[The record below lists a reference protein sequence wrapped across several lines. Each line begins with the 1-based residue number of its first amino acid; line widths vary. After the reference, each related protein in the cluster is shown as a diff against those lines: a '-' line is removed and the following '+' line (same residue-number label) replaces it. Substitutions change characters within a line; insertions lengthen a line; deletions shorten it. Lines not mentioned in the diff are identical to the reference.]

1 MSDLTGKTIAE
12 TYRDLLQIAASST
25 GGGLDSTPRTV
36 QDGSGN
42 NSALQL
48 SNDTVNINGTLEL
61 GGTAITKTAE
71 QINSIADISTLT
83 GIAAGDAGTIYGR
96 TLSASVGISISNADG
111 TAGNPTFSLAATS
124 VSAGTYAGQTTSFD
138 VDATGRITGT
148 NTTDTVSVGNVNTVN
163 LSATTVNISGNTSI
177 GGTLTMSGALAVAS
191 LSVTGDIHGNN
202 VNVSA
207 IDAASITVSGIVSA
221 TSFAGS
227 GAALT
232 SIVAASA
239 TNASYAASAGEAAV
253 AVSANHATS
262 ANTAL
267 FAGSATNAT
276 NAVSAVFAS
285 SATNATNAV
294 SAVFAN
300 SATNATN
307 AINVDYGGVV
317 ETSSANLGTVSAS
330 DMFISGPV
338 SVGGTVDVSGAV
350 SIGGGLFV
358 VGDVSAGNIYAGGI
372 LYGNGAGLF
381 NVPSESGG
389 TVNFVKAGTGI
400 HVTEDGV
407 TTTNPITASGT
418 LALNA
423 DQSFGTVSA
432 TNLTIS
438 ASATFEDSA
447 TLHFGTDKD
456 LTIQHNGSNSLIT
469 ESGTG
474 SLFVQSNDIRLTN
487 TGSFSM
493 LTLTDGQ
500 DAEFPYGVQVS
511 GTVSATS
518 FVGPTITSIGNR
530 ITSVTD
536 YATSITAVV
545 SSTMATSIA
554 NVSSTMATSI
564 ANHLP
569 LAGGTMTGNLILNGA
584 PSTNLQ
590 AATKQYV
597 DNLTAAAIHF
607 HTAVRVESPDTAGNL
622 NATYDNGT
630 SGVGATL
637 TNAGTQS
644 ALVIDGVTLNT
655 SDRVLIYNQTNGY
668 ENGVY
673 TVTDTGSASTNWV
686 LTRATDADS
695 YEPNDNTGLDGG
707 SYFFVEE
714 GDTGAGEAYVCSNVG
729 EITIGTTDI
738 TFVLFSSALVYTAG
752 SGININ
758 GSRVISTSGVP
769 TDADLT
775 ALSATMATSI
785 NNTNTNVT
793 ALSATMATSI
803 NNSNTNITTNT
814 NAITSINSKIATV
827 SSTLATSISN
837 SNSAITALSATMAT
851 SINNTNTNL
860 TALSATFASSI
871 SNYMPLSGG
880 TFTGNT
886 TYGDNVQLQFGT
898 SNDLEIY
905 HNGTNSIIS
914 DVGTGDLIVYTNGA
928 AFQVDSNTG
937 ENMIYAAKD
946 AGVNLYHNN
955 NVRIQ
960 STNAGATITGTLTA
974 DSLDINGNADISGT
988 LTGPSQ
994 MTITNAG
1001 TLRDVT
1007 GTYGSIEVD
1016 GGATNGYEGYS
1027 IGGRVL
1033 FMHNNDT
1040 NAGLY
1045 DDVNNKWIIKHVL
1058 NGATDLRYAGDI
1070 KLATTS
1076 SGVQVT
1082 GYVEAD
1088 SLYLGDGE
1096 RAYFGVGNDLQIYHD
1111 GSNSYIDDAGTG
1123 NIRIRG
1129 NGGVYL
1135 QKYTGENM
1143 VNANADGS
1151 VDLYY
1156 NNAVKLQTTNTGID
1170 LTGDINAVD
1179 NIYLGSLIFH
1189 EGDTD
1194 TYLQFHN
1201 NNEWRVVTGGT
1212 EMLEVNDSYVLLGAN
1227 SVGKVNTNTVTGS
1240 VAPDFYGNNSFVWTL
1255 SGNLTLSN
1263 PTTEVAGMSGVF
1275 VFIQDAT
1282 GGRTLSLSS
1291 DYETAGAAG
1300 ITLSTAANAV
1310 DIVPYFVQASGNI
1323 LLGTPQLAFA

>member
-267 FAGSATNAT
+267 FASSATNAT

-317 ETSSANLGTVSAS
+317 ETSSANLGSVSAS
-330 DMFISGPV
+330 DMFVSGPV
-338 SVGGTVDVSGAV
+338 SVGGTFDVSGAV

-358 VGDVSAGNIYAGGI
+358 VGDVSAGNVYAGGI
-372 LYGNGAGLF
+372 IYGNGAGLF
-381 NVPSESGG
+381 NVPSEQGG
-389 TVNFVKAGTGI
+389 TVNFVEAGTGI
-400 HVTEDGV
+400 HVLIDG
-407 TTTNPITASGT
+407 TTTTDPITGSGT

-432 TNLTIS
+432 TSLIIS
-438 ASATFEDSA
+438 GDNVAMSATVASLSA
-447 TLHFGTDKD
+447 
-456 LTIQHNGSNSLIT
+456 
-469 ESGTG
+469 
-474 SLFVQSNDIRLTN
+474 
-487 TGSFSM
+487 
-493 LTLTDGQ
+493 
-500 DAEFPYGVQVS
+500 
-511 GTVSATS
+511 
-518 FVGPTITSIGNR
+518 
-530 ITSVTD
+530 
-536 YATSITAVV
+536 
-545 SSTMATSIA
+545 TMATSIDNTNTNLTALSATMATSIDNTNTNVTALSATMATSIDNTNSNLTALSATMATSIDNSNTNITA
-554 NVSSTMATSI
+554 NANAITSINSVIAGVSSTLATSINNTNSNVTALSATMATSI

-569 LAGGTMTGNLILNGA
+569 LAGGTLTGNLILNGA
-584 PSTNLQ
+584 PSANLQ

-607 HTAVRVESPDTAGNL
+607 HDSVRVESPDSAGNL

-630 SGVGATL
+630 DGVGATL
-637 TNAGTQS
+637 TNAGTQA

-655 SDRVLIYNQTNGY
+655 SDRVLIYAQTDATQ
-668 ENGVY
+668 NGVY
-673 TVTDTGSASTNWV
+673 TVTDTGSVSTNWI

-695 YEPNDNTGLDGG
+695 YEPTTADGLDGG
-707 SYFFVEE
+707 SYFYVQE
-714 GDTGAGEAYVCSNVG
+714 GDTGAGEAYVCNNTG
-729 EITIGTTDI
+729 TITFGTTDI
-738 TFVLFSSALVYTAG
+738 TFVQFSSALVYTAG

-758 GSRVISTSGVP
+758 GSRVISVSGVP

-775 ALSATMATSI
+775 VLSATMATSI

-793 ALSATMATSI
+793 ALSATFATSINNSNTNITTNTNAITSINSKIATVSGALATSIGNSNSAITALSATLATSIANQATDARLDAVSAALATSI

-827 SSTLATSISN
+827 SSTLATSISTVN
-837 SNSAITALSATMAT
+837 TRITSLSATFAT
-851 SINNTNTNL
+851 SIGNQATDARVD
-860 TALSATFASSI
+860 ALSATFATSI
-871 SNYMPLSGG
+871 ANQNQTITAGSGL
-880 TFTGNT
+880 TG
-886 TYGDNVQLQFGT
+886 GGSGNVTLNVGA
-898 SNDLEIY
+898 
-905 HNGTNSIIS
+905 
-914 DVGTGDLIVYTNGA
+914 GTGISVA
-928 AFQVDSNTG
+928 ADSVGLAT
-937 ENMIYAAKD
+937 
-946 AGVNLYHNN
+946 
-955 NVRIQ
+955 
-960 STNAGATITGTLTA
+960 AGAGA
-974 DSLDINGNADISGT
+974 
-988 LTGPSQ
+988 
-994 MTITNAG
+994 
-1001 TLRDVT
+1001 
-1007 GTYGSIEVD
+1007 GTYGSTD
-1016 GGATNGYEGYS
+1016 NATKIDTITLDAY
-1027 IGGRVL
+1027 GRV
-1033 FMHNNDT
+1033 T
-1040 NAGLY
+1040 G
-1045 DDVNNKWIIKHVL
+1045 V
-1058 NGATDLRYAGDI
+1058 ATGGTGDI
-1070 KLATTS
+1070 DGVTAGNGLTGGGTS
-1076 SGVQVT
+1076 GTVT
-1082 GYVEAD
+1082 
-1088 SLYLGDGE
+1088 LN
-1096 RAYFGVGNDLQIYHD
+1096 VG
-1111 GSNSYIDDAGTG
+1111 AGTG
-1123 NIRIRG
+1123 
-1129 NGGVYL
+1129 V
-1135 QKYTGENM
+1135 T
-1143 VNANADGS
+1143 VNANDIAIGQAVGTGNS
-1151 VDLYY
+1151 VTFAGVNINGNL
-1156 NNAVKLQTTNTGID
+1156 
-1170 LTGDINAVD
+1170 NAVD
-1179 NIYLGSLIFH
+1179 DIYLADQILH

-1194 TYLQFHN
+1194 TYMQFHAAN
-1201 NNEWRVVTGGT
+1201 QWRVVTGGT

-1227 SVGKVNTNTVTGS
+1227 SVGSVETATKTGS
-1240 VAPDFYGNNSFVWTL
+1240 VTPNLYVYNSFVWTL
-1255 SGNLTLSN
+1255 TGNITLNN
-1263 PTTEVAGMSGVF
+1263 PTTEVAGQSGVF
-1275 VFIQDAT
+1275 IFIHSGAA
-1282 GGRTLSLSS
+1282 RTVSLGT
-1291 DYETAGAAG
+1291 DYETVGGAGLTLSSTAGA
-1300 ITLSTAANAV
+1300 TDV
-1310 DIVPYFVQASGNI
+1310 VPYTVSASGRI
-1323 LLGTPQLAFA
+1323 LLGTPQLAFS

>member
-1 MSDLTGKTIAE
+1 MADLTGKTIAA

-25 GGGLDSTPRTV
+25 GGGLDGTARTV

-42 NSALQL
+42 NSALQIGTG
-48 SNDTVNINGTLEL
+48 SVNINGTLEL
-61 GGTAITKTAE
+61 NGDAITKTAS

-124 VSAGTYAGQTTSFD
+124 VSAGTYAGQTTLFD

-317 ETSSANLGTVSAS
+317 ETSSANIGTVSAS
-330 DMFISGPV
+330 NIYVSGNV
-338 SVGGTVDVSGAV
+338 SVGGAV
-350 SIGGGLFV
+350 SIGGQITGGAGLKLT
-358 VGDVSAGNIYAGGI
+358 GDVSAGNLYAGGI
-372 LYGNGAGLF
+372 IYGDGAGLF
-381 NVPSESGG
+381 NVPSAEGG

-400 HVTEDGV
+400 HVTLDGT

-432 TNLTIS
+432 TSFVIGGDNV
-438 ASATFEDSA
+438 AMSATVASLSA
-447 TLHFGTDKD
+447 
-456 LTIQHNGSNSLIT
+456 
-469 ESGTG
+469 
-474 SLFVQSNDIRLTN
+474 
-487 TGSFSM
+487 
-493 LTLTDGQ
+493 
-500 DAEFPYGVQVS
+500 
-511 GTVSATS
+511 
-518 FVGPTITSIGNR
+518 
-530 ITSVTD
+530 
-536 YATSITAVV
+536 
-545 SSTMATSIA
+545 TMATSIDNSNTNITTNTNA
-554 NVSSTMATSI
+554 ITSINSVTTSINSNISSVSSALATSINNTNSNVTALSATMATSI

-584 PSTNLQ
+584 PSANLQ

-607 HTAVRVESPDTAGNL
+607 HNAVRVESPDTAGNL

-630 SGVGATL
+630 DGVGATL
-637 TNAGTQS
+637 TNAGTQA

-655 SDRVLIYNQTNGY
+655 SDRVLIYNQTDATQ
-668 ENGVY
+668 NGVY
-673 TVTDTGSASTNWV
+673 TVTDTGSVSTNWV

-695 YEPNDNTGLDGG
+695 YEPTTADGLDGG
-707 SYFFVEE
+707 SYFYVQE
-714 GDTGAGEAYVCSNVG
+714 GTDGAGEAYVCNNTG
-729 EITIGTTDI
+729 TITFGTTDI
-738 TFVLFSSALVYTAG
+738 TFVQFSSALVYTAG

-758 GSRVISTSGVP
+758 SSRVVSTSGVP

-785 NNTNTNVT
+785 NNSNTNITINTNAITSINSKIATVSGTLATSIGNSNSAIT
-793 ALSATMATSI
+793 ALSATLATSI
-803 NNSNTNITTNT
+803 ATQSS
-814 NAITSINSKIATV
+814 AITSINSKIATV
-827 SSTLATSISN
+827 SSTLATSISTVN
-837 SNSAITALSATMAT
+837 SRITSLSATFAT
-851 SINNTNTNL
+851 SIANQATDSRV
-860 TALSATFASSI
+860 TALSATFATSI
-871 SNYMPLSGG
+871 ANQNQTITAGNGLTGGGSG
-880 TFTGNT
+880 
-886 TYGDNVQLQFGT
+886 NVTLNVGA
-898 SNDLEIY
+898 
-905 HNGTNSIIS
+905 
-914 DVGTGDLIVYTNGA
+914 GTGISVA
-928 AFQVDSNTG
+928 ADSVGLAT
-937 ENMIYAAKD
+937 
-946 AGVNLYHNN
+946 
-955 NVRIQ
+955 
-960 STNAGATITGTLTA
+960 AGAGA
-974 DSLDINGNADISGT
+974 
-988 LTGPSQ
+988 
-994 MTITNAG
+994 
-1001 TLRDVT
+1001 
-1007 GTYGSIEVD
+1007 GTYGSTADDTKID
-1016 GGATNGYEGYS
+1016 TITLDAY
-1027 IGGRVL
+1027 GRV
-1033 FMHNNDT
+1033 T
-1040 NAGLY
+1040 G
-1045 DDVNNKWIIKHVL
+1045 I
-1058 NGATDLRYAGDI
+1058 ATGTTGDI
-1070 KLATTS
+1070 TGVTAGSGLTGGGTS
-1076 SGVQVT
+1076 GAVT
-1082 GYVEAD
+1082 
-1088 SLYLGDGE
+1088 LN
-1096 RAYFGVGNDLQIYHD
+1096 VG
-1111 GSNSYIDDAGTG
+1111 AGTG
-1123 NIRIRG
+1123 
-1129 NGGVYL
+1129 V
-1135 QKYTGENM
+1135 T
-1143 VNANADGS
+1143 VNADNIAIGQAVGTGNS
-1151 VDLYY
+1151 VTFAGVNINGNL
-1156 NNAVKLQTTNTGID
+1156 
-1170 LTGDINAVD
+1170 NAVD
-1179 NIYLGSLIFH
+1179 DIYLADQILH

-1194 TYLQFHN
+1194 TYMQFHAAN
-1201 NNEWRVVTGGT
+1201 QWRVVTGGT

-1282 GGRTLSLSS
+1282 GGRTVSLGT
-1291 DYETAGAAG
+1291 DYETAGGAG
-1300 ITLSTAANAV
+1300 LTLSTAANAV

-1323 LLGTPQLAFA
+1323 LLGTPQLAFS

>member
-330 DMFISGPV
+330 DMFVSGPV

-423 DQSFGTVSA
+423 DQSFGV
-432 TNLTIS
+432 
-438 ASATFEDSA
+438 
-447 TLHFGTDKD
+447 
-456 LTIQHNGSNSLIT
+456 
-469 ESGTG
+469 
-474 SLFVQSNDIRLTN
+474 
-487 TGSFSM
+487 
-493 LTLTDGQ
+493 
-500 DAEFPYGVQVS
+500 
-511 GTVSATS
+511 VSATS
-518 FVGPTITSIGNR
+518 FVIGGDNVAM
-530 ITSVTD
+530 S
-536 YATSITAVV
+536 ATVASLSA
-545 SSTMATSIA
+545 TMATSIDNTNTNVTTNTNA
-554 NVSSTMATSI
+554 ITSINSVIAGVSSALATSINNTNSNVTALSATMATSI

-584 PSTNLQ
+584 PSANLQ

-637 TNAGTQS
+637 TNAGTQA

-752 SGININ
+752 SGINIS

-769 TDADLT
+769 TDADL
-775 ALSATMATSI
+775 
-785 NNTNTNVT
+785 T

-827 SSTLATSISN
+827 SSTLATSIGN

-960 STNAGATITGTLTA
+960 STNAGATITGTLTVDGLSLGDNESAYFGAGNDLQIYHNSSNGNSHITESGSGSLVINGDNLYLQNTAGTENYISGITNDAVTLYYDNSAKLATKTDGVDITGELQA
-974 DSLDINGNADISGT
+974 DSLDIDGAADISGA

-1007 GTYGSIEVD
+1007 GSYGSIEVD
-1016 GGATNGYEGYS
+1016 GGGTSGWEGYS
-1027 IGGRVL
+1027 IGGRAV
-1033 FMHNNDT
+1033 FMHDNSSTSGLFNDI
-1040 NAGLY
+1040 NDQWLIRNINLGAVELY
-1045 DDVNNKWIIKHVL
+1045 HSGTK
-1058 NGATDLRYAGDI
+1058 
-1070 KLATTS
+1070 KLETTS
-1076 SGVQVT
+1076 SGV
-1082 GYVEAD
+1082 
-1088 SLYLGDGE
+1088 
-1096 RAYFGVGNDLQIYHD
+1096 N
-1111 GSNSYIDDAGTG
+1111 ID
-1123 NIRIRG
+1123 
-1129 NGGVYL
+1129 
-1135 QKYTGENM
+1135 
-1143 VNANADGS
+1143 
-1151 VDLYY
+1151 
-1156 NNAVKLQTTNTGID
+1156 
-1170 LTGDINAVD
+1170 GDINAVD
-1179 NIYLGSLIFH
+1179 NIYLAGAIYH
-1189 EGDTD
+1189 EGDTNTYMQFQSAD
-1194 TYLQFHN
+1194 T
-1201 NNEWRVVTGGT
+1201 WRVVTGGT
-1212 EMLEVNDSYVLLGAN
+1212 QMLQVDN
-1227 SVGKVNTNTVTGS
+1227 NTVNLSANTVGSVETASKTGS
-1240 VAPDFYGNNSFVWTL
+1240 VTPNLYVYNSFVWTL
-1255 SGNLTLSN
+1255 TGNITLNN
-1263 PTTEVAGMSGVF
+1263 PTTEIAGQSGVF
-1275 VFIQDAT
+1275 IFIHSGAA
-1282 GGRTLSLSS
+1282 RTVSLGT
-1291 DYETAGAAG
+1291 DWETAGGAG
-1300 ITLSTAANAV
+1300 LTLSSTAGAV
-1310 DIVPYFVQASGNI
+1310 DIVPYYVQASGNI

>member
-1 MSDLTGKTIAE
+1 MADLTGKTIAA

-25 GGGLDSTPRTV
+25 GGGLDGTARTV
-36 QDGSGN
+36 QDGGGN
-42 NSALQL
+42 NSALQIGTG
-48 SNDTVNINGTLEL
+48 SVNINGTLEL

-124 VSAGTYAGQTTSFD
+124 VSAGTYSGQTTLFD

-177 GGTLTMSGALAVAS
+177 GGTLTMSGGIQPSFVS
-191 LSVTGDIHGNN
+191 TTGD
-202 VNVSA
+202 VNGANFHATGEVSA
-207 IDAASITVSGIVSA
+207 ATITVAGTVSAAS
-221 TSFAGS
+221 FHGS

-330 DMFISGPV
+330 DMFVSGPV

-358 VGDVSAGNIYAGGI
+358 VGDVSAGNIHAGGI
-372 LYGNGAGLF
+372 IYGNGAGLF
-381 NVPSESGG
+381 NVPSEQGG

-400 HVTEDGV
+400 HVLIDG
-407 TTTNPITASGT
+407 TTTTDPITASGT

-423 DQSFGTVSA
+423 NQSFGTVSA
-432 TNLTIS
+432 SSLSIS
-438 ASATFEDSA
+438 ASASFADNAVLNFGDSN
-447 TLHFGTDKD
+447 D

-518 FVGPTITSIGNR
+518 FVGPTITSINSA
-530 ITSVTD
+530 IDNTNTNL
-536 YATSITAVV
+536 TAL
-545 SSTMATSIA
+545 SATMATSIDNSNTNITTNTNA
-554 NVSSTMATSI
+554 ITSINSVIAGVSSALATSINNTNTNVTALSATMATSI

-569 LAGGTMTGNLILNGA
+569 LAGGTLTGTLTLSGA
-584 PSTNLQ
+584 PSANLE

-630 SGVGATL
+630 DGVGATL
-637 TNAGTQS
+637 TNAGTQA

-673 TVTDTGSASTNWV
+673 TVTDTGSVSTNWV

-695 YEPNDNTGLDGG
+695 YEPNDNTGIDGG

-752 SGININ
+752 SGINIS

-775 ALSATMATSI
+775 TLSATMATSI

-793 ALSATMATSI
+793 ALSATMATSIATQASAITSINSKIATVSGTLATSIGNSNSAITALSATLATSIANQATDARLDAVSAALATSI

-827 SSTLATSISN
+827 SSTLATSISTVN
-837 SNSAITALSATMAT
+837 TRITSLSATFAT
-851 SINNTNTNL
+851 SIGNQATDARVD
-860 TALSATFASSI
+860 ALSATFATSI
-871 SNYMPLSGG
+871 ANQNQTITAGNGLTGGGSGDV
-880 TFTGNT
+880 TL
-886 TYGDNVQLQFGT
+886 NVGA
-898 SNDLEIY
+898 
-905 HNGTNSIIS
+905 
-914 DVGTGDLIVYTNGA
+914 GTGISVVA
-928 AFQVDSNTG
+928 DSVGLAT
-937 ENMIYAAKD
+937 
-946 AGVNLYHNN
+946 
-955 NVRIQ
+955 
-960 STNAGATITGTLTA
+960 AGAGA
-974 DSLDINGNADISGT
+974 
-988 LTGPSQ
+988 
-994 MTITNAG
+994 
-1001 TLRDVT
+1001 
-1007 GTYGSIEVD
+1007 GTYGS
-1016 GGATNGYEGYS
+1016 TNNNTKIDTITLDAY
-1027 IGGRVL
+1027 GRV
-1033 FMHNNDT
+1033 T
-1040 NAGLY
+1040 A
-1045 DDVNNKWIIKHVL
+1045 V
-1058 NGATDLRYAGDI
+1058 ATGGTGDIDGVTAGDG
-1070 KLATTS
+1070 LTGGGTS
-1076 SGVQVT
+1076 GTVT
-1082 GYVEAD
+1082 
-1088 SLYLGDGE
+1088 LN
-1096 RAYFGVGNDLQIYHD
+1096 VG
-1111 GSNSYIDDAGTG
+1111 AGTG
-1123 NIRIRG
+1123 
-1129 NGGVYL
+1129 V
-1135 QKYTGENM
+1135 T
-1143 VNANADGS
+1143 VNADNIAIGQAVGTGNS
-1151 VDLYY
+1151 VTFAGVNINGNL
-1156 NNAVKLQTTNTGID
+1156 
-1170 LTGDINAVD
+1170 NAVD
-1179 NIYLGSLIFH
+1179 DIYLADQILH

-1194 TYLQFHN
+1194 TYMQFHAA
-1201 NNEWRVVTGGT
+1201 NEWRVVTGGT
-1212 EMLEVNDSYVLLGAN
+1212 EMLEVNDSYLLLGAN
-1227 SVGKVNTNTVTGS
+1227 SVGSVHTDTSNSGTVT
-1240 VAPDFYGNNSFVWTL
+1240 PNFYVYNTFIWTL
-1255 SGNLTLSN
+1255 TGNVTLGN
-1263 PTTEVAGMSGVF
+1263 PTTEVGGMSGVF
-1275 VFIQDAT
+1275 IFIQDAT

-1310 DIVPYFVQASGNI
+1310 DIVPYVVQSSGNI
-1323 LLGTPQLAFA
+1323 LLGTPQLAFS